1 MRTISEIVKL
11 LERNGFTNNTS
22 DNITIEI
29 RTTST
34 SYYGGKNDADMTAE
48 VKGVFV
54 CIDPYDCNSDYSS
67 DMWNEYDKLI
77 SLIERHKSLCYRTIN
92 PTVHS
97 IMIYLRKEWSEY
109 ELASKVVNDKLDEF
123 WKYYH
128 NAIKGESNKEKK

>member
-34 SYYGGKNDADMTAE
+34 SYYGGENDADMTAA

-54 CIDPYDCNSDYSS
+54 CIDPYDCNGDYKIE
-67 DMWNEYDKLI
+67 WYDKYNRLLD
-77 SLIERHKSLCYRTIN
+77 LIERHKSLCYRTIN

-97 IMIYLRKEWSEY
+97 IIIYLRREWSEY
-109 ELASKVVNDKLDEF
+109 EISSKVIKNKLDEF
-123 WKYYH
+123 WRNYLNNNH
-128 NAIKGESNKEKK
+128 GR